1 MEPTPSMSI
10 ENFPTQLQ
18 GIIQQDFLDR
28 EFLDGLKSKLGY
40 RAVADREPFP
50 NAIGETVTKTRKGL
64 KAPVTTPLTPSAN
77 TNFDNGLT
85 PTTWSVEQYT
95 NSINMYGD
103 TIDLN
108 TVTERVG
115 IALQFMANAKTNG
128 TQAVQ
133 SLDRLARNALF
144 GIGGVGVG
152 GYLGGNTRVRT
163 TLGSAAATI
172 SVDDIRGFQ
181 QVFNAQGQLT
191 AVSSTATMTVLVN
204 VTNYTLI
211 GATADGTNVS
221 TSPNGVSG
229 TLTFSGNVSTTD
241 GTANNLV
248 LSSVAPLI
256 TRPNN
261 RATTAALTTGDTMTM
276 QSVLAAV
283 ARLRSNNVPTIDGL
297 YNCYLDDQQLLGL
310 FQDPQFQ
317 LLFRGAY
324 ELKEYKQGDVQPAR
338 RALHPDN
345 GSTAAGRLWLGAE
358 RDPPCDRAGPG
369 CVDRRRLRRHG
380 GGRHPRR
387 RARADQEDRRR
398 GDDHPSAARPAAPD
412 HRSVLVLGRWL
423 LCADGHDRQP
433 HHHPDREQLVP
444 EARRGDREPV
454 ASPDR
459 LVDQPGR
466 ASSPGRAPPCR

>member
-1 MEPTPSMSI
+1 MSI

-261 RATTAALTTGDTMTM
+261 RLTTAALTTGDTMTM

-324 ELKEYKQGDVQPAR
+324 ESKEYKQGDVFSLLGVRYIPTTEALQQAAFGTVPSAIHR
-338 RALHPDN
+338 AIVLGQGALIEGDFAGMGAEDIPDAERALIKKIDDVVMI
-345 GSTAAGRLWLGAE
+345 TR
-358 RDPPCDRAGPG
+358 PPLD
-369 CVDRRRLRRHG
+369 RLRQIIAQSWYWVG
-380 GGRHPRR
+380 GFCAPTDMT
-387 RARADQEDRRR
+387 ANPTIIPTASNSFLKR
-398 GDDHPSAARPAAPD
+398 GVVIES
-412 HRSVLVLGRWL
+412 L
-423 LCADGHDRQP
+423 
-433 HHHPDREQLVP
+433 
-444 EARRGDREPV
+444 
-454 ASPDR
+454 
-459 LVDQPGR
+459 
-466 ASSPGRAPPCR
+466 